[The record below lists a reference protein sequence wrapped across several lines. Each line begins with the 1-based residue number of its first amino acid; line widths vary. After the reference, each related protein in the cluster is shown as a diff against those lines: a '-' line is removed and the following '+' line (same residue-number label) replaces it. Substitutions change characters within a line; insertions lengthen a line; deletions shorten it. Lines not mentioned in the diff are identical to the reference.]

1 MTVTIAIDTIGRDSV
16 PATIVKG
23 TALSIRK
30 NINTKIIF
38 FGDEKQII
46 PLIRKEPTSQS
57 KSGLIHTSEITTT
70 DMKPSLALKASKRFD
85 MRLAIESVKKGKAN
99 TVAFTGN
106 TGNYIAL
113 YKIYLH
119 MLQNITKS
127 AIASIYLHCLVT
139 LLCLI

>member
-57 KSGLIHTSEITTT
+57 KCKSKSE
-70 DMKPSLALKASKRFD
+70 S
-85 MRLAIESVKKGKAN
+85 
-99 TVAFTGN
+99 
-106 TGNYIAL
+106 
-113 YKIYLH
+113 
-119 MLQNITKS
+119 
-127 AIASIYLHCLVT
+127 
-139 LLCLI
+139 